1 MTPRP
6 QRERASLRLLAV
18 PLLCALTALPLGA
31 FAQAGKRE
39 AVVFAI
45 NEGAST
51 QVTGVELIGRYTPLA
66 KLVGRALGRPVKLEA
81 YPEAARFRAEL
92 GSDRFDVI
100 SGNTVDALAEAVR
113 DRKFHAVVKTK
124 NPYVAGFITAKDS
137 PIRKPADLRGK
148 TILLP
153 EKGFTTKLGE
163 AALRDLGINESEVA
177 LQYTRLQ
184 EVVPHS
190 VEIGSAD
197 VGVVNPTVKRQW
209 EGQGNPVLLESKPV
223 PGRTIIASARFSQ
236 AELKRLQNVLVGL
249 RRSAEGARALNAIG
263 VPDFVPATDAEYL
276 ELLKYIGE

>member
-18 PLLCALTALPLGA
+18 PFLCALAALPLGA
-31 FAQAGKRE
+31 FAQTAKRD
-39 AVVFAI
+39 AVVFAV

-51 QVTGVELIGRYTPLA
+51 QVTGLELVGRYTPLA
-66 KLVGRALGRPVKLEA
+66 RLVGRALGRPVKLEA

-100 SGNTVDALAEAVR
+100 LGNTVDALAEAVR
-113 DRKFHAVVKTK
+113 DKKFHAVVKTK

-153 EKGFTTKLGE
+153 ENVFTTKLGE
-163 AALRDLGINESEVA
+163 AA

-197 VGVVNPTVKRQW
+197 VGVVNPTVRRQW

-236 AELKRLQNVLVGL
+236 AELKRLQSVLVGL
-249 RRSAEGARALNAIG
+249 RRSAEGAVALNAIA